1 LLGFLENIEPDFPL
15 SVAINDRLAKVIAEG
30 AEAAD
35 LAAFVRALSHSQNIE
50 QRKML
55 IEVILL
61 HPKSSSIEVLAS
73 VASRCWQD
81 LEGELLLAFLNV
93 LANNEQGQPAFNALV
108 ADLMSLP
115 NKREHILQAFRSEK
129 RSEELM
135 IAIGSLMKSV
145 QQAS

>member
-1 LLGFLENIEPDFPL
+1 
-15 SVAINDRLAKVIAEG
+15 
-30 AEAAD
+30 
-35 LAAFVRALSHSQNIE
+35 
-50 QRKML
+50 ML